1 MKITLLSITLL
12 LLSACSKNSDK
23 NHANILLSNYL
34 NKDNTPT
41 PPTFHLLSDI
51 RSEIKAPEISA
62 EDRKLVL
69 DQARLVLAE
78 IYVNRLVKI
87 ADFGSQADPLPQLD
101 TFEKDYLNFTAS
113 TFHENLAKIFAS
125 QKDSHTWYQLP
136 GTMGCYASFFPFS
149 LVPAKSEA
157 NADISIIK
165 KIRTDEEIYRLIPE
179 FKKVSIGDELISIN
193 GKKTNLAILDVNI
206 LSAGSN
212 PGALRRK
219 ANNLLS
225 YRSHWGY
232 PVPKEEKAIFEF
244 KRMDKTIY
252 KIEMPWL
259 VSKDNACLSSDEKMK
274 PRFKRPAKNIAEDRY
289 QVEYQNFYKSKS
301 TDKTVAGMVGT
312 IEPSIHW
319 WVLENENGKFGVI
332 RLDSFMPENV
342 SPEGARDIIES
353 LLLNEMAAFDGVIF
367 DLRNNGGGM
376 ISYGQSL
383 AELFTGKELDVLD
396 FQLVNSKANFHY
408 FSVAE
413 PNSDFFI
420 MLQDAVAAGRV
431 MTRPI
436 PLSRAEGIFI
446 KGQAFFKPVAIFMNG
461 GCYSTCDMMSA
472 LFQDLS
478 IGEVWGEDLQ
488 TGAGGANNWNHNEMV
503 RSLPENNRGDF
514 AALPKGQ
521 AIGFAFR
528 QTIRV
533 GSHAGEILENAG
545 AKADYLI
552 PASAQDIVDNGK
564 SQFLKI
570 TKNLALKAQ
579 SYIAWAGISN
589 RQERDSTSDIGFL
602 KIDFKG
608 TDAIKVF
615 RKDNEVAHFDV
626 TNSTSLQTAS
636 IPLELTKNTNHSFEV
651 IGLSAGARVW
661 RKLTSIRQIPESLVL
676 EASQTLAFD
685 FKQTYLPMAIFNEHT
700 RSINGWYLDNGALRI
715 GSDLGYKEEVHSV
728 ASLFLDLKNKQ
739 NAVISFNLESY
750 TEIDYDFI
758 SLEVRYE
765 NQIVNLLKPM
775 SGAQESRNYNFDL
788 SDFSGKKIEIRFVF
802 TSDMGLNDKGVW
814 LRDLVIK

>member
-1 MKITLLSITLL
+1 M
-12 LLSACSKNSDK
+12 
-23 NHANILLSNYL
+23 LSNYL
-34 NKDNTPT
+34 NKDNTPA

-62 EDRKLVL
+62 EDRKLVF
-69 DQARLVLAE
+69 DQARLVLSE
-78 IYVNRLVKI
+78 VYVNRLVKI
-87 ADFGSQADPLPQLD
+87 ADFGSLADPLPKLD
-101 TFEKDYLNFTAS
+101 ALENNYLSLTANV
-113 TFHENLAKIFAS
+113 FHEKLAAIFTT

-136 GTMGCYASFFPFS
+136 QPMTCYASFFPFS
-149 LVPAKSEA
+149 LAPGKSVT
-157 NADISIIK
+157 NSDISVVK
-165 KIRTDEEIYRLIPE
+165 RIRSDAEIYRLIPE
-179 FKKVSIGDELISIN
+179 FKNVSVGDELISVN

-206 LSAGSN
+206 LSPGSN

-219 ANNLLS
+219 SNSLLTYRAHWAN
-225 YRSHWGY
+225 
-232 PVPKEEKAIFEF
+232 PVPNEEKVIFEF
-244 KRMDKTIY
+244 KRADNTTY
-252 KIEMPWL
+252 KISMPWL
-259 VSKDNACLSSDEKMK
+259 ASKDNACLSSDEKIK
-274 PRFKRPAKNIAEDRY
+274 SRYKLPIKNIAEDRY
-289 QVEYQNFYKSKS
+289 QVEYQNFFKSKS
-301 TDKTVAGMVGT
+301 SDKNVAGMIDT
-312 IEPSIHW
+312 IEPSIQW

-332 RLDSFMPENV
+332 RLDSFMPEKV
-342 SPEGARDIIES
+342 SPEGARDIIEG

-396 FQLVNSKANFHY
+396 FQLLNSKANFHY

-472 LFQDLS
+472 LFQDLG

-503 RSLPENNRGDF
+503 RSLPENKRGDF

-570 TKNLALKAQ
+570 TKNLAAKAQ
-579 SYIAWAGISN
+579 SYIAWAGISKL
-589 RQERDSTSDIGFL
+589 QESDVASEVGLI

-615 RKDNEVAHFDV
+615 RKNIEVAHLDV
-626 TNSTSLQTAS
+626 VNSISLQSTA
-636 IPLELTKNTNHSFEV
+636 IPVNLNKNTNHSFEV
-651 IGLSAGARVW
+651 IGFSAGARVW
-661 RKLTSIRQIPESLVL
+661 RKLTSIRQIPESFVL
-676 EASQTLAFD
+676 EASQSLTFD
-685 FKQTYLPMAIFNEHT
+685 FKQTYFPMAIFNEHT
-700 RSINGWYLDNGALRI
+700 KSVNGWYLDNGALRI
-715 GSDLGYKEEVHSV
+715 GTDSGYKDEVSSV

-739 NAVISFNLESY
+739 DTVINFNLESY

-758 SLEVRYE
+758 SLEIMSGDRV
-765 NQIVNLLKPM
+765 VNLLKPM
-775 SGAQESRNYNFDL
+775 SGAQENRQYSFDL
-788 SDFSGKKIEIRFVF
+788 SEFNGKKIEIRFVF
-802 TSDMGLNDKGVW
+802 TSDMGLNDRGVW
-814 LRDLVIK
+814 LRNLVIK